1 MIYGSNKLPLATYQ
15 QLLNHFRSVFPPVY
29 GINLFFFQ
37 MRTDRGGLWKIV
49 LEFSSLILADDYH
62 TAFDE
67 WTQSSRFQFQLHTE
81 ALIPLKTQIIN
92 STYSSFQQ
100 SWHKFTTFV
109 FSFFS
114 IVPRQFCLG
123 TSITK
128 IATTSGFYLISL
140 KSTKMKESCLVFSV
154 WGLFHDHDLLNL
166 SAFP

>member
-1 MIYGSNKLPLATYQ
+1 MIYGSNKLPLPTYQ

-29 GINLFFFQ
+29 RINLFCFQ

-62 TAFDE
+62 SAFDE

-100 SWHKFTTFV
+100 SWHKFTTFFF
-109 FSFFS
+109 FSF
-114 IVPRQFCLG
+114 
-123 TSITK
+123 
-128 IATTSGFYLISL
+128 SL
-140 KSTKMKESCLVFSV
+140 SYHVSFALVLVLLKLLQLPVFILFLQSRPKWKRVVWCLVC
-154 WGLFHDHDLLNL
+154 
-166 SAFP
+166 